1 MDWNPTRKAMSIHSN
16 PWANVGSSFFHQRGW
31 SKAGFVSKYG
41 IFHGIF
47 LGTTNL
53 MLNIKL
59 VSHYFLIIFPS
70 FPTVFHH
77 FPIIVPSRSHHFPVI
92 FPSFSYR
99 FPPFPIIVPSFSH
112 RFPIIFH
119 FPIIIPPLF
128 HHFPIIVPLKWPDN
142 TQVRRC

>member
-1 MDWNPTRKAMSIHSN
+1 MVFICESPPIWMVWIWSQKDFGKALGRRAWPMDWNPTRKAMSIHSN

-47 LGTTNL
+47 LGTTSNL
-53 MLNIKL
+53 RLNIKL

-77 FPIIVPSRSHHFPVI
+77 FPIIVP
-92 FPSFSYR
+92 
-99 FPPFPIIVPSFSH
+99 
-112 RFPIIFH
+112 
-119 FPIIIPPLF
+119 
-128 HHFPIIVPLKWPDN
+128 
-142 TQVRRC
+142 